1 MKSIVLSA
9 VMAGALSSVMLTG
22 CVAYPAGPAQV
33 TIGWHGDRYWDGN
46 RYWERRDWE
55 AQHPRGYDDRR
66 DDRRDDH
73 RDDRHDDQRPQ
84 W

>member
-9 VMAGALSSVMLTG
+9 VMVGALSSVMLTG
-22 CVAYPAGPAQV
+22 CVAYPGQAQV

-46 RYWERRDWE
+46 RYWERHDWE

-66 DDRRDDH
+66 DDRRNDH
-73 RDDRHDDQRPQ
+73 RDDRRDDQRPQ

>member
-9 VMAGALSSVMLTG
+9 VMVGALSSVMLTG
-22 CVAYPAGPAQV
+22 CVAYPGPAQV

-55 AQHPRGYDDRR
+55 AQHSRGY

-73 RDDRHDDQRPQ
+73 RDDHRDDRRDDQRPQ

>member
-9 VMAGALSSVMLTG
+9 VMIGALSSVMLTG
-22 CVAYPAGPAQV
+22 CVAYPGPAEV

-55 AQHPRGYDDRR
+55 AQHRGGH

-73 RDDRHDDQRPQ
+73 RDDHRDDQRPQ

>member
-1 MKSIVLSA
+1 
-9 VMAGALSSVMLTG
+9 MLTG
-22 CVAYPAGPAQV
+22 CVAYPGPAEV

-55 AQHPRGYDDRR
+55 ARHAGPRDDRR
-66 DDRRDDH
+66 DDRRDDY
-73 RDDRHDDQRPQ
+73 RDDRRDEPRPQ